1 MDSSTCIES
10 YREDNINNNIVE
22 DEKKDITLQDLS
34 IVKTIGTGTF
44 ARVVLCSDRR
54 TSAHYA
60 LKIMPVQELVRLK
73 QVEHT
78 KNERSVLQATD
89 HPFIIR
95 LLWAHKDPLFVYFLF
110 PYMAGG
116 ELFTYLR
123 QAGRFSPCSSLFYS
137 CELVSALS
145 YLHSL
150 SIVYRDLKPENL
162 LLDREGHIII
172 TDFGFAKQV
181 EDKTWTLCGT
191 PDYLAPE
198 IIQSKGHNRAVDWWA
213 LGVLIFEMLAGY
225 PPFYDEDPLVTY
237 EKILSGKFEFPCH
250 VEAQAKDLIS
260 KLLQVDCTKR
270 LGSRKCGAEDVK
282 DHRWF
287 QTIDWDDVVERKLVP
302 PMIPSVTCEGDT
314 SNFQK
319 YPESDWSHIKPVTQ
333 KQLEMFGEF

>member
-1 MDSSTCIES
+1 MV
-10 YREDNINNNIVE
+10 REGKATWKANYFTKLAELLEEYPRCFIVGADNVGSKQMQEIRIALRGKAVVLMGKNTMMRKVIRGQLDKNPDLEKLLPHVKMNVGFVFTKMELTEIRDLLLAKLVE
-22 DEKKDITLQDLS
+22 D
-34 IVKTIGTGTF
+34 
-44 ARVVLCSDRR
+44 R
-54 TSAHYA
+54 
-60 LKIMPVQELVRLK
+60 
-73 QVEHT
+73 
-78 KNERSVLQATD
+78 
-89 HPFIIR
+89 
-95 LLWAHKDPLFVYFLF
+95 
-110 PYMAGG
+110 
-116 ELFTYLR
+116 
-123 QAGRFSPCSSLFYS
+123 
-137 CELVSALS
+137 
-145 YLHSL
+145 
-150 SIVYRDLKPENL
+150 
-162 LLDREGHIII
+162 
-172 TDFGFAKQV
+172 
-181 EDKTWTLCGT
+181 TWTLCGT

-287 QTIDWDDVVERKLVP
+287 KTIDWDDVVERKLVP
-302 PMIPSVTCEGDT
+302 PMNPSVACEGDT

-333 KQLEMFGEF
+333 KQLEMF